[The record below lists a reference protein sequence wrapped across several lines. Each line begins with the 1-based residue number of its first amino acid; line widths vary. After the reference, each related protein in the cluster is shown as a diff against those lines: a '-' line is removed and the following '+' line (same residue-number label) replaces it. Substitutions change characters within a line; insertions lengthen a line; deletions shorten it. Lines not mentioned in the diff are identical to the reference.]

1 MIDHASANCKHA
13 ASARAASGTH
23 ANHVSIHR
31 LHTSAC
37 QHLARH
43 RMHTQPTAKQGMQLP
58 MPATTRP
65 STLSTRHLS
74 PARPWPHCHMPQRGR
89 RCRSGRK
96 LPTTQRAAVGRGTLS
111 KAGTP
116 ASHQAVMARPY
127 RAGLVR
133 AGQQRRRSVAIRD
146 LQAALDTCRRAQKSE
161 RASRPLRVVAG
172 GRAPRP

>member
-1 MIDHASANCKHA
+1 MLRAPEPPLELRPITPPQAPHIGMSAPCTTSNA
-13 ASARAASGTH
+13 H
-23 ANHVSIHR
+23 ANHSKAGH
-31 LHTSAC
+31 A
-37 QHLARH
+37 
-43 RMHTQPTAKQGMQLP
+43 
-58 MPATTRP
+58 ATYATRP

-111 KAGTP
+111 KAGTS
-116 ASHQAVMARPY
+116 ASHQAVMVRPY

-133 AGQQRRRSVAIRD
+133 AGQQRKRSVAIRD

-172 GRAPRP
+172 GQAPRP

>member
-1 MIDHASANCKHA
+1 ML
-13 ASARAASGTH
+13 RAPEPPLELRPITAPGSTHISMLPAPCTTSNAH
-23 ANHVSIHR
+23 AN
-31 LHTSAC
+31 TK
-37 QHLARH
+37 
-43 RMHTQPTAKQGMQLP
+43 AKQGSCLCPQ
-58 MPATTRP
+58 RHGP

-74 PARPWPHCHMPQRGR
+74 PARPWPNCHMPQRGR

-111 KAGTP
+111 KAGTS
-116 ASHQAVMARPY
+116 ASHQAVMVRPY